1 MGRLTPLRRLLPVL
15 RPYRGALAGGL
26 ALTVVSA
33 GTSSLIPWLLRGGID
48 GIRAGRP
55 LRDAAWVAAAMLG
68 AAVAGGAM
76 RWGMRQILNAL
87 SRRVETDLRDIV
99 FSHLL
104 SLDPGALGRWRT
116 GELMARLTN
125 DLSAVRMAAGPAIM
139 YLVNTIAGG
148 AFALAFML
156 RIDARLTA
164 LALLPM
170 LALPL
175 VMVRLGRLV
184 HDRFEA
190 VQEYFGTVTTRV
202 QENLSGTRVVRA
214 YRQEAAEV
222 ARFAEANAEYARRNV
237 QLAHLNGVMNPS
249 FGLLAGAGA
258 VIVLG
263 VGGALALRGAIT
275 VGAFVAF
282 GLYLGMLTWPLIALG
297 WVTNLFQRGAASMGR
312 LGELLDARPSVVP
325 PTEPRPLPPRPAG
338 QTGRRLSF
346 RHVGFHYPA
355 LPADPE
361 ATPTTPRPDAAA
373 AAPRWVL
380 RDVTFEIPAGA
391 TVGLVGAIGSGKSA
405 LIELVPRLHDPQ
417 EGEILLDGVPLRA
430 LDLAALRQ
438 AIGYVPQESLLFSET
453 LAANI
458 AYGLA
463 TDGAA
468 GAGPDATGAMT
479 RQARAEPGDGALARV
494 EQATSGVQ
502 EPTAHDIVA
511 WAADVAHL
519 TDTIADFPDRYG
531 TVLGERGVNLS
542 GGQKQRTAIA
552 RALARRPDVVL
563 LDDALS
569 AVDTQTEAAILRGLR
584 TALAGRTAIIASHR
598 ISAVRDAAWIL
609 VLDQGR
615 VVEQGTHAELVALG
629 GRYAA
634 MARRQQLEAAVDA
647 ADDDGD
653 VEERGAEEGRP
664 GDVPAPT
671 GADDSA
677 LAAPGG
683 PPG

>member
-33 GTSSLIPWLLRGGID
+33 GTSSVIPWLLRGGID
-48 GIRAGRP
+48 GIREGRP
-55 LRDAAWVAAAMLG
+55 LRDAVWVAAAMLG
-68 AAVAGGAM
+68 AALAGGAM

-156 RIDARLTA
+156 RIDVRLTA

-258 VIVLG
+258 VVVLG
-263 VGGALALRGAIT
+263 VGGMLALRGAIT

-312 LGELLDARPSVVP
+312 LGELLDARPSVMAP
-325 PTEPRPLPPRPAG
+325 LEPQPLPPRAAG
-338 QTGRRLSF
+338 QSGRRLTF
-346 RHVGFHYPA
+346 RNVGFHYPS
-355 LPADPE
+355 LPTE
-361 ATPTTPRPDAAA
+361 RSDAAPSQANAPA
-373 AAPRWVL
+373 AAEPRWVL
-380 RDVTFEIPAGA
+380 RGVSFEIPAGA

-430 LDLAALRQ
+430 LDLAALRR

-453 LAANI
+453 LGANI

-463 TDGAA
+463 AEGAV
-468 GAGPDATGAMT
+468 AGPDAAGAMD
-479 RQARAEPGDGALARV
+479 RQTRAEPGDGALARV

-519 TDTIADFPDRYG
+519 TDTIADFPDRYE
-531 TVLGERGVNLS
+531 TLLGERGVNLS

-569 AVDTQTEAAILRGLR
+569 AVDTHTEAAILRGLR

-598 ISAVRDAAWIL
+598 ISAVRDAAWIV

-647 ADDDGD
+647 ADEDGVVAD
-653 VEERGAEEGRP
+653 APADATADISDGSAGAGA
-664 GDVPAPT
+664 PAMAGPT
-671 GADDSA
+671 S
-677 LAAPGG
+677 PSS
-683 PPG
+683 